1 MVPDADGRQKLP
13 ALGASVCRCHTN
25 MKGKQ
30 LRVSQKERELL
41 EVAADQSLTN
51 LSDSFAARP

>member
-1 MVPDADGRQKLP
+1 
-13 ALGASVCRCHTN
+13 